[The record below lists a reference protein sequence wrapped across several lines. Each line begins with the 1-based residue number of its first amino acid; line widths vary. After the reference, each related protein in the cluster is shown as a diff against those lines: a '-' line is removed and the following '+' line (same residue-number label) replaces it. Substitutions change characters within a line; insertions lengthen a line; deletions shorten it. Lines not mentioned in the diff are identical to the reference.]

1 LNDVLLYL
9 FVFILGLVLGSFYN
23 VLIHRLPRGESV
35 IYPPSRCPECRERI
49 RWRDNIPLISYLILK
64 GRCRHCGSPI
74 SLRYPLV
81 ELLSGLLAVFSLYR
95 WGLSEEA
102 LFHYVFFSFLLVSSV
117 IDWYHF
123 IIPPSLN
130 FGALFFALLVSPF
143 RESLS
148 LEESLVGVAAGVL
161 IPGLI
166 YLYYVKVRK
175 IEGIG
180 LGDVILLGSIGA
192 FGGLYGVFS
201 SLALGSILGLLFV
214 IPLVIKYRS
223 LQFAIPFGPFLSL
236 GAFFGLFFRE
246 EITKLLY

>member
-1 LNDVLLYL
+1 MNDVLLYL
-9 FVFILGLVLGSFYN
+9 FVFVLGLVLGSFYN

-35 IYPPSRCPECRERI
+35 IHPPSHCPECGERI
-49 RWRDNIPLISYLILK
+49 RWRDNIPLISYVLLR

-81 ELLSGLLAVFSLYR
+81 ELLSGLLAVLSLYR

-102 LFHYVFFSFLLVSSV
+102 LFHYVFFSLLLVSSV
-117 IDWYHF
+117 IDWYYF

-130 FGALFFALLVSPF
+130 FGALFFSLLISPF

-148 LEESLVGVAAGVL
+148 LQESLAGAFLGFL

-175 IEGIG
+175 VEGIG
-180 LGDVILLGSIGA
+180 LGDVILLGSVGA
-192 FGGLYGVFS
+192 FGGPYGVFV
-201 SLALGSILGLLFV
+201 SLALGSLIGLLFV
-214 IPLVIKYRS
+214 IPLVVKYRS
-223 LQFAIPFGPFLSL
+223 LQFAVPFGPFLSL
-236 GAFFGLFFRE
+236 GAFLGLFFRE
-246 EITKLLY
+246 EIMGLLY